1 MVSSARPR
9 VLLADDDPGI
19 LKAFE
24 RLLRPSCEVV
34 GRVTNVGELLE
45 AAMRLR
51 PDVVVVDL
59 FMPTGAGLEACHHLK
74 EAVPRTK
81 IIVVSG
87 ADDVRMRDEVLRA
100 GASAYIP
107 KVQAAQELLPAVQD
121 STVD

>member
-1 MVSSARPR
+1 MSSARPR
-9 VLLADDDPGI
+9 VLIADDDAGI

-24 RLLRPSCEVV
+24 RLLTPSCEVV
-34 GRVTNVGELLE
+34 GRIANIGELVE
-45 AAMRLR
+45 AALRLQ

-59 FMPTGAGLEACHHLK
+59 FMPTGSGLAACRRLK

-87 ADDVRMRDEVLRA
+87 ADDVQIRDEAFRA

-107 KVQAAQELLPAVQD
+107 KIRAAEDLLPAVQD
-121 STVD
+121 RTVA